1 MSSRLPS
8 AADSVAVDVRSSTA
22 ACSGERGSSAGAA
35 PGPGRDWP
43 RVPSLPWC
51 PIVFA
56 IVCAGLAVMRVVV
69 LMRGGAPATVDS
81 GNWLAF
87 GHALLGSHVRS
98 STIVYPPV
106 VPLILTSVSSVF
118 GARVAVGL
126 VGAVSSL
133 APGAAVYW
141 VLRRSELRWS
151 AVALAVLVTAAGST
165 GESTAWGGFPQLLGL
180 GGMVVALWLLDEW
193 LTEPTRRRGLA
204 VGGALLFVGATSDIA
219 FGATLVCAVLV
230 VGLRTLA
237 GADTVNRASRTLR
250 TLPYVVLPM
259 VPLVPLYSRLIQA
272 TRQTGPDHVGAK
284 LTLSEVPS
292 AVEFLYRDL
301 PWPWRLALVSAVVA
315 PLLFADRWRD
325 RLWIVATS
333 LLATASVTTIVLH
346 EDRFLYLLPLGVAL
360 GLGLWARELAWAP
373 LPFMRRFRPALAA
386 ALAVFV
392 VAQIVTGAHA
402 FGAAARLLRH
412 SRSGQHRGDRMDLPQ
427 HAARRADRGAD
438 RARCTPRLVGGGTGA
453 APEPPGLGVAVAEL
467 PRRGPPGAAGERRVH
482 RELPE
487 RRHDRESE
495 ARRSRLRA
503 GAARFG
509 DRRSGA
515 PAGVRAAA
523 PATGRVPE
531 PHHLRVARRLAER
544 APARACGSSGAA
556 VRIPSTPIEKLPRT
570 VCDPRTRPRIAGVIK
585 RTFCAG
591 SNGPKCT
598 DRHRNIEMIA
608 TSVPIRRRPTPMI
621 KPRSNVRVR
630 RTRRMR
636 RASGRMPRLSA

>member
-1 MSSRLPS
+1 MSSRPPS
-8 AADSVAVDVRSSTA
+8 AADSVAVDVRSSTTA
-22 ACSGERGSSAGAA
+22 RPGERGPSADAA
-35 PGPGRDWP
+35 ARLGRDWP
-43 RVPSLPWC
+43 PVPSHTWC

-56 IVCAGLAVMRVVV
+56 MACVGLAIMRAVV

-151 AVALAVLVTAAGST
+151 AVALGVLVTAAGST

-193 LTEPTRRRGLA
+193 LTEPTWRRGLA
-204 VGGALLFVGATSDIA
+204 AGAALFFVGATSDIA

-259 VPLVPLYSRLIQA
+259 VPLIPLYSRLIQA
-272 TRQTGPDHVGAK
+272 TRRTGPDHVGAK
-284 LTLSEVPS
+284 LTLSEVPN

-333 LLATASVTTIVLH
+333 LLATASVTTVVLH

-373 LPFMRRFRPALAA
+373 LPFMRRLRPALAA

-392 VAQIVTGAHA
+392 VAQIVTGAHV
-402 FGAAARLLRH
+402 FGAQRDYYGILDPGSTAAIEWISHNTPHDALIAAPTVRGAPLGWWVEGLGRRQSLLASALRWLNFP
-412 SRSGQHRGDRMDLPQ
+412 DEV
-427 HAARRADRGAD
+427 RRARQANAVFTENFPNDATIA
-438 RARCTPRLVGGGTGA
+438 RARHDGVDYVLVPLA
-453 APEPPGLGVAVAEL
+453 
-467 PRRGPPGAAGERRVH
+467 
-482 RELPE
+482 
-487 RRHDRESE
+487 SE
-495 ARRSRLRA
+495 IVDPVRLREYVQLH
-503 GAARFG
+503 
-509 DRRSGA
+509 
-515 PAGVRAAA
+515 PAQVAYRNRTAY
-523 PATGRVPE
+523 V
-531 PHHLRVARRLAER
+531 LRV
-544 APARACGSSGAA
+544 
-556 VRIPSTPIEKLPRT
+556 
-570 VCDPRTRPRIAGVIK
+570 
-585 RTFCAG
+585 
-591 SNGPKCT
+591 
-598 DRHRNIEMIA
+598 
-608 TSVPIRRRPTPMI
+608 
-621 KPRSNVRVR
+621 
-630 RTRRMR
+630 
-636 RASGRMPRLSA
+636 

>member
-8 AADSVAVDVRSSTA
+8 AADSVAVDVRSSTTA
-22 ACSGERGSSAGAA
+22 RRGERGPSVARPRASEAV
-35 PGPGRDWP
+35 RP

-56 IVCAGLAVMRVVV
+56 MACVGLAVMRAVV

-106 VPLILTSVSSVF
+106 VPLILTSVSSLF

-193 LTEPTRRRGLA
+193 LTEPTWRRGLA
-204 VGGALLFVGATSDIA
+204 AGAALLFVGATSDIA

-237 GADTVNRASRTLR
+237 GADTVNRASRMLR

-259 VPLVPLYSRLIQA
+259 VPLIPLYSRLIQA

-284 LTLSEVPS
+284 LTLSEVPN

-333 LLATASVTTIVLH
+333 LLATASVTTVVLH

-392 VAQIVTGAHA
+392 VAQIVTGAHV
-402 FGAAARLLRH
+402 FGAQRDYYGILDPGSTAAIEWISHNTPRNALIAAPTVRGAPLGWWVEGLGRRQSLLASALRWLNFP
-412 SRSGQHRGDRMDLPQ
+412 DEV
-427 HAARRADRGAD
+427 RRARQAN
-438 RARCTPRLVGGGTGA
+438 
-453 APEPPGLGVAVAEL
+453 AVFTENFPNEATI
-467 PRRGPPGAAGERRVH
+467 ASSA
-482 RELPE
+482 
-487 RRHDRESE
+487 
-495 ARRSRLRA
+495 ARRSRLCAR
-503 GAARFG
+503 AARFG

-515 PAGVRAAA
+515 PARVRAAA

-531 PHHLRVARRLAER
+531 PDGLRVARLTYGAC
-544 APARACGSSGAA
+544 ARARLRIVGCGSS
-556 VRIPSTPIEKLPRT
+556 
-570 VCDPRTRPRIAGVIK
+570 DPEH
-585 RTFCAG
+585 
-591 SNGPKCT
+591 T
-598 DRHRNIEMIA
+598 DREA
-608 TSVPIRRRPTPMI
+608 PED
-621 KPRSNVRVR
+621 
-630 RTRRMR
+630 
-636 RASGRMPRLSA
+636 GL

>member
-22 ACSGERGSSAGAA
+22 ARRGERGSSAGAA

-56 IVCAGLAVMRVVV
+56 IVCAGLAVMRAVV

-402 FGAAARLLRH
+402 FGAQRDYYGILDPGSTAAIEWISHNTPRDALIAAPTVRGAPLGWWVEGLGRRQSLLASALRWLNFP
-412 SRSGQHRGDRMDLPQ
+412 DEV
-427 HAARRADRGAD
+427 RRARQANAVFTENFPNDATIA
-438 RARCTPRLVGGGTGA
+438 RARHDGVDYVLVPLA
-453 APEPPGLGVAVAEL
+453 
-467 PRRGPPGAAGERRVH
+467 
-482 RELPE
+482 
-487 RRHDRESE
+487 SE
-495 ARRSRLRA
+495 IVDPVRLREYVQQHPQQVA
-503 GAARFG
+503 YRN
-509 DRRSGA
+509 RTTY
-515 PAGVRAAA
+515 V
-523 PATGRVPE
+523 
-531 PHHLRVARRLAER
+531 LRV
-544 APARACGSSGAA
+544 
-556 VRIPSTPIEKLPRT
+556 
-570 VCDPRTRPRIAGVIK
+570 
-585 RTFCAG
+585 
-591 SNGPKCT
+591 
-598 DRHRNIEMIA
+598 
-608 TSVPIRRRPTPMI
+608 
-621 KPRSNVRVR
+621 
-630 RTRRMR
+630 
-636 RASGRMPRLSA
+636 